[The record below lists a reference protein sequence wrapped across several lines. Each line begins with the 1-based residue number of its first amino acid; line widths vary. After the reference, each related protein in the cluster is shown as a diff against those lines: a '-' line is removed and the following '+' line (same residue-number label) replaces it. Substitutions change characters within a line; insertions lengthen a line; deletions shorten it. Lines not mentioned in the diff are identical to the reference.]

1 MNNLKEELALLL
13 HKKIC
18 EDNDNQE
25 LERLL
30 SLSEEQLDVMLGNY
44 YLYEI
49 KIKNNYEKIS

>member
-13 HKKIC
+13 HKKLYN
-18 EDNDNQE
+18 DNDKQE
-25 LERLL
+25 LEHLL

-49 KIKNNYEKIS
+49 KNNDEKIS